1 MSNHLRSG
9 ALLAIN
15 LLLLMVWGFA
25 GFDKAQHGM
34 PAWFEAKFSATIL
47 GRVPGVTASFWLL
60 AAAELFGFGLALV
73 ALVRG
78 DFLRRSTPVWLMA
91 AATWSLWIFLQL
103 AFGQWLLADF
113 NATFQMFVYFGVTL
127 MMLHFMTSP
136 PPPR

>member
-1 MSNHLRSG
+1 M
-9 ALLAIN
+9 LAIN

-25 GFDKAQHGM
+25 GFDKVQHGM
-34 PAWFEAKFSATIL
+34 PAWFEAKFSPTIL

-60 AAAELFGFGLALV
+60 TAAELFGFGLALV

-78 DFLRRSTPVWLMA
+78 DFVRRSTPVWLMA
-91 AATWSLWIFLQL
+91 ATTWSLWIFLQL

-127 MMLHFMTSP
+127 VMLQFMTTQSSS
-136 PPPR
+136 R